1 MVCLLIA
8 IALFFLSVWGLI
20 YSIIHSD
27 DLYHII
33 LVNTVMILMVIA
45 LLLFLWLYVLRK
57 DLFCHT
63 YYPIRFNRKT
73 RMVYVYREERD
84 GGILRLPWNEGFYHI
99 GRGLA
104 DKDIIDLRCHVLDGD
119 TVKDTFA
126 IGMPFHTRTED
137 RIRGLW
143 EQIRTY
149 MDEGAKAAK
158 PDFIYLSMKPTWKDA
173 YLSVGA
179 KFHAYNIILHI
190 LFAPLMYPLIV
201 TRWLVMKTCKQP
213 NWPEDIEHACKVEKD
228 DPQELPLPEYY
239 CQLAVEHYDEHNLW

>member
-1 MVCLLIA
+1 
-8 IALFFLSVWGLI
+8 
-20 YSIIHSD
+20 HSD

-126 IGMPFHTRTED
+126 IGLYFHTSEQD
-137 RIRGLW
+137 SIRGLW
-143 EQIRTY
+143 LKIRTC
-149 MDEGAKAAK
+149 MDDGAKVEK
-158 PDFIYLSMKPTWKDA
+158 PEYIMMSMSPTWKNA
-173 YLSVGA
+173 YIRVGGLLRA
-179 KFHAYNIILHI
+179 HNLIVHIIV
-190 LFAPLMYPLIV
+190 APLMYPLV
-201 TRWLVMKTCKQP
+201 ACRWLVMKSCKQP
-213 NWPEDIEHACKVEKD
+213 VWPTDIETACGITPN
-228 DPQELPLPEYY
+228 DPHVLPQPSYHTEF
-239 CQLAVEHYDEHNLW
+239 AVEYDEADK